1 MRLPSMAARAC
12 LVLAL
17 VGFGVASDSRASQ
30 GEDVLTNQDVVKMVG
45 AKLGDEV
52 IIAKIREAP
61 RADFQL
67 SVDDLVGLRNS
78 GVSEQ
83 VIHAMLENNGAGTC
97 QQTYSIS
104 GSAGTAGAVVAAGG
118 HSAPTGGNGAY
129 EIAGLP
135 AGTYTLRPSK
145 AGCTFSPATLSVKVP
160 PNAAAKNFRPS
171 CSMNSNAQVIW
182 TVSSLCTVL
191 YIGSGDNI
199 YFFDSNGAVY
209 PNGPGHPG
217 LVFVFPVTFQFQ
229 APRGSTLFLGA
240 NDNIGHSWCFGIDG
254 SVPSHD
260 PNCVATVPETG
271 DLVRSI
277 ELTCE

>member
-1 MRLPSMAARAC
+1 MVKARIARHALLVVALILLATAARGATNESSSRSNQDIIAMTEAGFAPSVIIEEIRSSAAS
-12 LVLAL
+12 LDTTPAAL
-17 VGFGVASDSRASQ
+17 TALKEAGVA
-30 GEDVLTNQDVVKMVG
+30 
-45 AKLGDEV
+45 DEV
-52 IIAKIREAP
+52 LEYV
-61 RADFQL
+61 L
-67 SVDDLVGLRNS
+67 SLTD
-78 GVSEQ
+78 
-83 VIHAMLENNGAGTC
+83 NGAGTC

-135 AGTYTLRPSK
+135 AGTYILRPSK
-145 AGCTFSPATLSVKVP
+145 AGCTFSPATLTVKVP

-171 CSMNSNAQVIW
+171 CSTNSNAQVIW

-191 YIGSGDNI
+191 YIGSGDSI

-217 LVFVFPVTFQFQ
+217 LVFVLPVTFQFQ

-260 PNCVATVPETG
+260 PNCFATVPETG